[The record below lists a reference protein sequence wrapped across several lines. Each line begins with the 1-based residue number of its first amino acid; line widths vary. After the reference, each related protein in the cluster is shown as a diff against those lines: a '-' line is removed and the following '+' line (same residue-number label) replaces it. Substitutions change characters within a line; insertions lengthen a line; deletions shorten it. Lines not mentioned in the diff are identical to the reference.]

1 MPFFKKQQPPK
12 VSPERLYRSTPVVTP
27 GIQYEEDSKGII
39 TLLIP
44 IKEDDKVIRT
54 MKIKL
59 DAIGSKV
66 WKKIDGKTSF
76 NEICQW
82 MKSEFLITEKEAE
95 VSLSMFI
102 KSLADK
108 RLVALVL
115 PPPKP
120 GTEEVQEELE
130 RLKFEIRE
138 LEKAY
143 RKRRID
149 EKTYMEAK
157 ASYEEAI
164 KELEKLEKP
173 GN

>member
-1 MPFFKKQQPPK
+1 LFFKKQKPPAI
-12 VSPERLYRSTPVVTP
+12 SPERLYRSTPVATP
-27 GIQYEEDSKGII
+27 GVEYEEDSKGMV
-39 TLLIP
+39 TLIIP
-44 IKEDDKVIRT
+44 IKEGDKVVRK

-82 MKSEFLITEKEAE
+82 MKSEFLITDKEAE

-102 KSLADK
+102 KMLADR
-108 RLVALVL
+108 RLVLLIL

-130 RLKFEIRE
+130 RLRFEIKE

-143 RKRRID
+143 RKKRID
-149 EKTYMEAK
+149 EKTYKEAR

-164 KELEKLEKP
+164 KELEKIGRP
-173 GN
+173 SG

>member
-1 MPFFKKQQPPK
+1 MPLFKKQPPPT

-27 GIQYEEDSKGII
+27 SIQYEEDSKGIVTI
-39 TLLIP
+39 LIP
-44 IKEDDKVIRT
+44 VKEGDKVVRT
-54 MKIKL
+54 LKVKL

-82 MKSEFLITEKEAE
+82 MKNEFMITEKEAE

-120 GTEEVQEELE
+120 GTAEVIEEIE
-130 RLKFEIRE
+130 RIRFEMRE

-143 RKRRID
+143 KKRRVD
-149 EKTYMEAK
+149 EKTYKEVK
-157 ASYEEAI
+157 ASYEEAL
-164 KELEKLEKP
+164 KELENLEKP
-173 GN
+173 KD

>member
-1 MPFFKKQQPPK
+1 MFFKKQKPPT

-27 GIQYEEDSKGII
+27 GVEYEEDSRGIV
-39 TLLIP
+39 TLMIP
-44 IKEDDKVIRT
+44 IREGDKVVRKT
-54 MKIKL
+54 KIKL

-76 NEICQW
+76 SEICQW

-102 KSLADK
+102 KMLAER
-108 RLVALVL
+108 RLIALIL
-115 PPPKP
+115 PPPRP
-120 GTEEVQEELE
+120 GTGEVQEELE
-130 RLKFEIRE
+130 RLRFEIRE

-143 RKRRID
+143 RKKRID
-149 EKTYMEAK
+149 EKIYKEAK

-164 KELEKLEKP
+164 KELEKMAGLE
-173 GN
+173 G